1 MLEVAIPNKGSLS
14 DDAVALVKAAG
25 YNCRRDE
32 KDLMARDAE
41 NETEFFF
48 LRPRDIATYVST
60 GVLQIGITGRDLAID
75 SGTPFVELLPLGFGK
90 STFRYAV
97 PKESK
102 LTPDKFG
109 GIRIATSYP
118 ALVERD
124 LKRRGLK
131 AKIIKLDG
139 AVEISVRL
147 GVADAIA
154 DVVQSGRTLDQAGLK
169 VVGDPILESEA
180 IVIARSAEMAEKPAV
195 KTFLQRLSGIVTA
208 RDYIVVEYDIPRTKL
223 KKACAI
229 TPGIESPTIAPLS
242 EEGWV
247 AVKSMAKRKQ
257 VNKIM
262 DGLAALGAK
271 GIIITDI
278 RTCRM

>member
-14 DDAVALVKAAG
+14 DDAVNLVRAAG

-75 SGTPFVELLPLGFGK
+75 SGMPFVELLPLGFGK

-97 PKESK
+97 PKDSK

-109 GIRIATSYP
+109 GLRIATSYP

-124 LKRRGLK
+124 LKKRGLK
-131 AKIIKLDG
+131 ASIIKLDG

-169 VVGDPILESEA
+169 IVGDPILDSEA
-180 IVIARSAEMAEKPAV
+180 VVIARDAKTAKSPAV
-195 KTFLQRLSGIVTA
+195 KLFLQRLSGIVTA
-208 RDYIVVEYDIPRTKL
+208 RDYIVVEYDIPRAKL

-229 TPGIESPTIAPLS
+229 TPGIEAPTISPLS

-247 AVKSMAKRKQ
+247 AVKSMAKRKL
-257 VNKIM
+257 VNQIL

-271 GIIITDI
+271 GIIVTDI
-278 RTCRM
+278 RTCRL

>member
-14 DDAVALVKAAG
+14 EEAVNLIKAAG

-32 KDLMARDAE
+32 KDLMARDPE

-60 GVLQIGITGRDLAID
+60 GVLQTGITGRDLAID
-75 SGTPFVELLPLGFGK
+75 SGMPFVELLPLGFGK

-102 LTPDKFG
+102 LTPGKFG
-109 GIRIATSYP
+109 GLRIATSYP

-124 LKRRGLK
+124 LKARGLK
-131 AKIIKLDG
+131 ASIVKLDG

-147 GVADAIA
+147 GVADVIA

-169 VVGDPILESEA
+169 IVGEPILESEA
-180 IVIARSAEMAEKPAV
+180 VVIARDAKTAKAAAV
-195 KTFLQRLSGIVTA
+195 KLFLQRLSGIVTA
-208 RDYIVVEYDIPRTKL
+208 RDYVVVEYDIPRAKL
-223 KKACAI
+223 KKACAV
-229 TPGIESPTIAPLS
+229 TPGIESPTISPLS
-242 EEGWV
+242 ENGWV
-247 AVKSMAKRKQ
+247 AVKSMAKRRQ
-257 VNKIM
+257 VNRIM
-262 DGLAALGAK
+262 DQLEALGAK

-278 RTCRM
+278 RTCRL